1 MTSATHVSCT
11 PCLTRVRTASEAVDK
26 TTTDSML
33 VAEDGFV
40 LPIHWKPQC
49 TNIKWMLVCAS
60 PVFNAKFTASKICGK
75 VCSRRF
81 KPNV

>member
-1 MTSATHVSCT
+1 M
-11 PCLTRVRTASEAVDK
+11 PCKTRRRTASDAVDK
-26 TTTDSML
+26 TTTDSIL

-49 TNIKWMLVCAS
+49 TSIKWMLVCAS
-60 PVFNAKFTASKICGK
+60 PVFNAKFTASMICGK
-75 VCSRRF
+75 VCSKRF

>member
-1 MTSATHVSCT
+1 
-11 PCLTRVRTASEAVDK
+11 
-26 TTTDSML
+26 ML

-75 VCSRRF
+75 VCSRHF